1 MNWRI
6 YIIIILMI
14 LSLTDLILTGYYVHK
29 YRSWQKEKPYKLIEL
44 NPLLVFLWT
53 NLGFWLGHIVGSILI
68 LSLIYIVGKSAHWI
82 VVLILGL
89 FLLYALQNHFTNIN
103 LLHRLIE
110 MYPSGHL
117 PKETFGEVIG
127 NNLK

>member
-110 MYPSGHL
+110 MYASGHL
-117 PKETFGEVIG
+117 PRETFGEVIG